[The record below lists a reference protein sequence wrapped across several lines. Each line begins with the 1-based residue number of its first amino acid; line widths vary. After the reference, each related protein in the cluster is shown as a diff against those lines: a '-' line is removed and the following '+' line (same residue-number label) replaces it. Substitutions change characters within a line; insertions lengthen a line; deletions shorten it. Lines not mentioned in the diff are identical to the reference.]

1 MSTNE
6 IQSLVL
12 DVLKEIQI
20 LSGRPW
26 EGLDPSAA
34 PIGELDGFD
43 SLTGVEATVMIEQ
56 RLGGRD
62 LDLESLF
69 VSDDGKHALTVQE
82 VAERISKLLDKS
94 GAKV

>member
-1 MSTNE
+1 MSPNE

-20 LSGRPW
+20 LSGRSW
-26 EGLDPSAA
+26 EGLDASAT
-34 PIGELDGFD
+34 PLGELDGFD

-56 RLGGRD
+56 KLGGQD

-69 VSDDGKHALTVQE
+69 VSDDGKHALTVQM

>member
-1 MSTNE
+1 MSPNE
-6 IQSLVL
+6 IQALVL

-26 EGLDPSAA
+26 EGLDASAT

-56 RLGGRD
+56 KLGGQD

-69 VSDDGKHALTVQE
+69 VSEDGKHALTVQE
-82 VAERISKLLDKS
+82 VAERIAKLLVKS